1 MLDISHLDISGNDF
15 NEAQNKKI
23 SFNFV
28 KFLISHLDISGKD
41 INDLHPLN
49 IPSISLT
56 LDKFQFYISGKLV
69 NSEL

>member
-1 MLDISHLDISGNDF
+1 MDISGNDF
-15 NEAQNKKI
+15 TETQNKKNP
-23 SFNFV
+23 FNLV
-28 KFLISHLDISGKD
+28 KFLIFHLDISGKD

>member
-1 MLDISHLDISGNDF
+1 MDISGNDF
-15 NEAQNKKI
+15 NETQNKKI
-23 SFNFV
+23 PFNLV
-28 KFLISHLDISGKD
+28 KFLIFHLDISGKD
-41 INDLHPLN
+41 INDLLHPLN